1 MPPSSPQGKLYPTKE
16 PNMATY
22 LALVNFTEQ
31 GIRNVKDTV
40 KRTEAYRAMAKKCG
54 CTVKDSYWLMGQYDM
69 AAVVE
74 APNDETMTA
83 LQLSAAS
90 LGNVHGQTLR
100 AFSAS
105 EIEPILQKM
114 AT

>member
-1 MPPSSPQGKLYPTKE
+1 
-16 PNMATY
+16 MATY
-22 LALVNFTEQ
+22 LVLANFTDQ
-31 GIRNVKDTV
+31 GIHNVKDTA

-69 AAVVE
+69 AAIVE
-74 APNDETMTA
+74 APNDETMAA
-83 LQLSAAS
+83 LQYSAAS
-90 LGNVHGQTLR
+90 LGNVRGQTLR
-100 AFSAS
+100 AFTAS